1 MGYSFFSDVV
11 CFGTTCKTTQ
21 YGRPLGIYGG
31 INNHR
36 RTIIFGVTLL
46 FDETIPSFNWIFSTF
61 VQIMGKEPKTIILTD
76 QVNEMAT
83 TIEMSYPTLVIVCVF
98 GICIKM
104 LVIT

>member
-1 MGYSFFSDVV
+1 MDYSFFGDVV
-11 CFGTTCKTTQ
+11 CFGTTFKTTQ

-46 FDETIPSFNWIFSTF
+46 FDETIPSFNWLFSTF
-61 VQIMGKEPKTIILTD
+61 VQIMSKEPKTIILTD
-76 QVNEMAT
+76 QVKAMTT
-83 TIEMSYPTLVIVCVF
+83 TIEMSYPILLLCEF